1 MLIYLDFDGTVVE
14 HAYPALGSDNPGAT
28 DVIRALQ
35 DAGHEIVLNTM
46 RADFNDGTLEDALSY
61 LNADKNGLLEIN
73 HYEVKKITPPA
84 YPVTKPEF
92 SKFLFLDD
100 ISKGTPLRP
109 NLSLTQGLMVDWR
122 IVRRDLIL
130 WGIITK

>member
-1 MLIYLDFDGTVVE
+1 LLIYLDFDGTIVE
-14 HAYPALGSDNPGAT
+14 HAYPTLGSDNPGAT

-35 DAGHEIVLNTM
+35 DAGHEIVLNSM
-46 RADFNDGTLEDALSY
+46 RADLDDGTLEDALYY
-61 LNADKNGLLEIN
+61 LNAEENGLLEII
-73 HYEVKKITPPA
+73 HYEAKKITPED
-84 YPVTKPEF
+84 YPVTKPVF

-100 ISKGTPLRP
+100 TSKGTPLRP

>member
-14 HAYPALGSDNPGAT
+14 HAYPVLGSDNPGAT

-61 LNADKNGLLEIN
+61 LNAEENGLLEIIQ
-73 HYEVKKITPPA
+73 YELKKITPA
-84 YPVTKPEF
+84 SYPVTKPEF
-92 SKFLFLDD
+92 IKALFLDD
-100 ISKGTPLRP
+100 TSKGTPLRP
-109 NLSLTQGLMVDWR
+109 NLFLPQGLMVDWR
-122 IVRRDLIL
+122 IVKRDLKL
-130 WGIITK
+130 WGLIQT

>member
-14 HAYPALGSDNPGAT
+14 HAYPVLGSDNPGAT

-61 LNADKNGLLEIN
+61 LNAEENGLLEII
-73 HYEVKKITPPA
+73 HYELKKITPAA
-84 YPVTKPEF
+84 YPVTKPDF
-92 SKFLFLDD
+92 NKFLFLDD
-100 ISKGTPLRP
+100 TSKGTPLRP
-109 NLSLTQGLMVDWR
+109 NLFLPQGLMVDWR
-122 IVRRDLIL
+122 IVKRDLKL
-130 WGIITK
+130 WGLIQT